1 MEVEGRASALQVE
14 TKRLKRQLKLKD
26 EQSRMQLESVL
37 SEKATLSER
46 LDRTKA
52 FLALVPNLCLDLSSA
67 TTEFLTGHVV
77 KGGARAE
84 EVKKAFSTVVR
95 DVCMSTLNADRA
107 SLFIVDHARGE
118 MWTQV
123 NHGIDPLRMDMS
135 SGIVGHVASTG
146 SMVNIADAYADP
158 RFDPTADLENGYKT
172 RSVLCV
178 PVMSTDMLSAGLP
191 CGVLQVIN
199 KRTVAAG
206 GEDGEDGE
214 DEEDGSSVVPFS
226 EADISALKDFAEHIS
241 IAVEHSQMLAVER
254 CKAEEVRIQQTVSM
268 DAEAKHTGSAG
279 ELRAEVARLQLSLEL
294 SEAAKA
300 RAEDGKRLLRRRLA
314 RFTNGAASPGG
325 GGSHSRANGTLSTGS
340 NGGAATTAG
349 RAGLRND
356 SGDVNDD
363 DDEEEDDEE
372 SDDGSVTIDDDRSD
386 FDDRAPLR
394 MSPLLDD
401 VTGDAGVRNA
411 EDRVEAAR
419 KRLYVH

>member
-1 MEVEGRASALQVE
+1 
-14 TKRLKRQLKLKD
+14 
-26 EQSRMQLESVL
+26 
-37 SEKATLSER
+37 
-46 LDRTKA
+46 
-52 FLALVPNLCLDLSSA
+52 
-67 TTEFLTGHVV
+67 
-77 KGGARAE
+77 
-84 EVKKAFSTVVR
+84 
-95 DVCMSTLNADRA
+95 
-107 SLFIVDHARGE
+107 
-118 MWTQV
+118 
-123 NHGIDPLRMDMS
+123 MS

-146 SMVNIADAYADP
+146 SVVNIADAYADT
-158 RFDPTADLENGYKT
+158 RFDPTADLKNGYKT

-199 KRTVAAG
+199 KRTVATG
-206 GEDGEDGE
+206 GEVWEDG
-214 DEEDGSSVVPFS
+214 DDDEDGSSVIPFS
-226 EADISALKDFAEHIS
+226 EADILALKDFAEHIS

-314 RFTNGAASPGG
+314 RVTHGAASSGG
-325 GGSHSRANGTLSTGS
+325 GGSHSRANDTLSTGRS
-340 NGGAATTAG
+340 GGTATTAVK
-349 RAGLRND
+349 AGKAGFRND
-356 SGDVNDD
+356 GGDVNDD
-363 DDEEEDDEE
+363 DGEEENDEE